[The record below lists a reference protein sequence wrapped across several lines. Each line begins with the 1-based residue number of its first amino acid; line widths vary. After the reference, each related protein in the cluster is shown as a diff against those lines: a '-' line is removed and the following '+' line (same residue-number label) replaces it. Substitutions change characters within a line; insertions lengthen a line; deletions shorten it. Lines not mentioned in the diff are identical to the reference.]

1 MIKRIDHIGIAVA
14 NIDDALKFY
23 RDVFGL
29 NLERTDTE
37 SSQKSVVAFMP
48 VGSDEVE
55 LIEPIGE
62 DGPVARF
69 LLKRGEGIHHICFEV
84 DDLDGELARL
94 KAAGVQLVNDQA
106 VVVAGGKKAAFVH
119 PKAAHGVLI
128 ELYQNVPGEER
139 SSLIDLNELRRRLE
153 IETEAARAGAVQFLR
168 AIQRGVN
175 NSRGDNR

>member
-62 DGPVARF
+62 DGPVA
-69 LLKRGEGIHHICFEV
+69 LLLSRQEGEPRAILAAV
-84 DDLDGELARL
+84 RELA
-94 KAAGVQLVNDQA
+94 AA
-106 VVVAGGKKAAFVH
+106 
-119 PKAAHGVLI
+119 
-128 ELYQNVPGEER
+128 
-139 SSLIDLNELRRRLE
+139 
-153 IETEAARAGAVQFLR
+153 T
-168 AIQRGVN
+168 GVN
-175 NSRGDNR
+175 GMVGGQYIDVAATAPEASRRIAQTVSLDRPSASNSALSLALRLRYSVL